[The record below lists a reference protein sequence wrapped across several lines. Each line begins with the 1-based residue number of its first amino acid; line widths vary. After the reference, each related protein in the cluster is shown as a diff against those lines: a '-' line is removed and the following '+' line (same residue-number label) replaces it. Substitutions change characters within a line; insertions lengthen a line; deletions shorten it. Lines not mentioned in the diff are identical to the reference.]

1 MENFTLKKWL
11 KKIIKVEIM
20 KNEKKFGNVMFISNV
35 LK

>member
-1 MENFTLKKWL
+1 MEKFYFKKMI